1 MSSNSWRKYGGKS
14 IVLNDTINVGTVV
27 ANQFLTRTTSA
38 ITSTFDNVN
47 ILGEAI
53 IHHNAYLDK
62 DVYIS
67 GNEYLSQNLFLKEKL
82 MFGIDFSNNLNPY
95 TYIAGNQNFIGIN
108 TLSPSTILQITGNA
122 SDILTVSS
130 NTPSIRNIIGEN
142 IDKAGIV
149 VYAEDLYSRIEFYN
163 DTTTAAKNYPNAY
176 LQYNQGGILSLSTT
190 AEIDLTAERINV
202 NFGTGLLHLED
213 TNSVMYSPGNLL
225 LNTKN
230 IFMNATNTFLF
241 AYSPNETISSGILLN
256 DFGITFDTT
265 QSISLVTGEKI
276 ILGGS
281 VIDISSTV
289 VMTTLGLYEPLYN
302 ATLTV
307 YDSSNAVFLYNVYQ
321 DASAYSGTSITAA
334 AMDEY
339 STTQIKL
346 VTPGGAG
353 AAFFGGAFPHIN
365 SDGTIVPMASLML
378 VDTCGNEIPGFISIY
393 GKNPLINSTSFG
405 LNTYFPDN
413 NYVLDV
419 NGRAHIGNGQV
430 TVTTAP
436 NFEILFTKFSAINT
450 GSGIAVGTSVPNY
463 ATDPVEYI
471 QTILYTRDGGAT
483 WTPSNIGGE
492 LGLVYDV
499 SNAFTSLYVYDQSLA
514 VVGTTSSY
522 MFYTLDGGVN
532 WNALIYDGANNP
544 IDDRTTESALII
556 PRGPGTY
563 NAQKETYTNVYTFY
577 SVVTYTDPSNVNWN
591 EYNYPYLSSY
601 TFTATYDP
609 NNMMDVI
616 LPSNIGSSLAPY
628 IINNSDTDGSYA
640 VYLVGNGIIQFLI
653 SNNQF
658 SFNSFNTLYYN
669 IYTYDANYSIAVG
682 YNIISWTTNGSSLDG
697 NREIATVWNH
707 SIPKINSNNEIP
719 YNAYDPHGTTV
730 PTYNPTPIKLKSVYI
745 YDLSYAVAVGDGG
758 IFIYSTEWT
767 TGNWAVVPDALLN
780 SSGVANLISSSPL
793 LQDVHMLDINTFVV
807 TVAKP
812 PSGASNSGSSEILY
826 CYFPNLFNRAEN
838 NVLEVSG
845 NMIISGN
852 ISINDAGQINSNN
865 ATFNILTNPE
875 VQQINVGTTGT
886 SVNIAGGAIAA
897 FVPDA
902 CGNITDSTGHSFV
915 GTNGHG
921 IYNKDGLLL
930 DTSGGNLI
938 TIGSSGDTIVISGT
952 NVIIS
957 GNAGIT
963 GNTVIQGNAD
973 LQGKGPTNVF
983 QRDASLSSTTFQQI
997 TTNMGVSGDISLNGR
1012 VYASTSL
1019 YVNTGGIESPY
1030 YALDVSGTTNLE
1042 GTVMPM
1048 TLVDNSV
1055 LLTNT
1060 PAFDFS
1066 NNFCTNWT
1074 LNLTAPETYDWTCIA
1089 MSANGMFQTA
1099 MGNSTGIW
1107 ISSNYG
1113 VNWRAANISSQLS
1126 WTSVAMTAEGNTQV
1140 AATGEYI
1147 YISRDYGNT
1156 WAKLNPVP
1164 FTTNLYSVAIS
1175 SNGQFISAVG
1185 YAVNKANIYYS
1196 TNGGTSFTTN
1206 TLSGNL
1212 SLVTLLQGVNTASI
1226 AMSSTG
1232 EYQVCCLNSNNVNSA
1247 NAATLWTSS
1256 TYGQYWKPV
1265 TLPYKNFNTVCMSS
1279 SGKYIYIGCSIVTGQ
1294 SQSQQQIQP
1303 PNLFVSKNN
1312 GASFSSVG
1320 AAISVGLDIVSVSI
1334 SEDGKYITA
1343 ASGIPQDPEPPQMIT
1358 SVNYGVTWTLASTSP
1373 LVSWQAV
1380 CMSANAQFL
1389 SAVTKQSNDNG
1400 NGSIYTSLTPY
1411 IYMSIA
1417 NTLTVGGP
1425 VFQF

>member
-62 DVYIS
+62 DLYVS
-67 GNEYLSQNLFLKEKL
+67 GNEYLSQNLFVKEKL
-82 MFGIDFSNNLNPY
+82 MFGIDFSNNLSPY

-108 TLSPSTILQITGNA
+108 TLTPSTILQITGNA

-142 IDKAGIV
+142 VDKAGIV
-149 VYAEDLYSRIEFYN
+149 VYAEDIYSRIEFYN
-163 DTTTAAKNYPNAY
+163 DTTTANTNKPNAY
-176 LQYNQGGILSLSTT
+176 IQYSQGGLLSLNTITSMDFT
-190 AEIDLTAERINV
+190 AEYLNT
-202 NFGTGLLHLED
+202 NFGKGLLHLED
-213 TNSVMYSPGNLL
+213 TNSIMYSPGNLL

-230 IFMNATNTFLF
+230 IFMNATDTFLF
-241 AYSPNETISSGILLN
+241 AYSPNDAISSGILLN
-256 DFGITFDTT
+256 EFGITFDTT
-265 QSISLVTGEKI
+265 HSISLVTGEKI

-281 VIDISSTV
+281 VIDMSSTV
-289 VMTTLGLYEPLYN
+289 VMTTLGLYDPLYN

-307 YDSSNAVFLYNVYQ
+307 YDSSNALFLYSIYQ
-321 DASAYSGTSITAA
+321 DASAYSGTAISAA
-334 AMDEY
+334 AMDDY

-378 VDTCGNEIPGFISIY
+378 VDTCGNEVPGFISIY

-413 NYVLDV
+413 NFVLDV

-430 TVTTAP
+430 SVASNP
-436 NFEILFTKFSAINT
+436 NFEILFTKFSAINPW
-450 GSGIAVGTSVPNY
+450 SGIAVGTSVPNY

-499 SNAFTSLYVYDQSLA
+499 SNAFTCLYVYDQSLA

-522 MFYTLDGGVN
+522 MFYTLDGGIN
-532 WNALIYDGANNP
+532 WSALIYSGSNSIIN
-544 IDDRTTESALII
+544 DRTTESALII
-556 PRGPGTY
+556 PRGPGIY
-563 NAQKETYTNVYTFY
+563 NAQKETFTNLYTFY
-577 SVVTYTDPSNVNWN
+577 SIVTYTDPSNIYWN
-591 EYNYPYLSSY
+591 EYGYPYLSSY
-601 TFTATYDP
+601 TFTAVYDP
-609 NNMMDVI
+609 NNMTDI
-616 LPSNIGSSLAPY
+616 PLDDNAGTGLAPY
-628 IINNSDTDGSYA
+628 LINNCDTDGTYA
-640 VYLVGNGIIQFLI
+640 VYLVGNAIIQFLI
-653 SNNQF
+653 GNNQY
-658 SFNSFNTLYYN
+658 SFNPFNTLYYN
-669 IYTYDANYSIAVG
+669 ICTYDTDHSIAVG
-682 YNIISWTTNGSSLDG
+682 YNIISWTTNGTALD
-697 NREIATVWNH
+697 NNHEIATTWNH
-707 SIPKINSNNEIP
+707 TIPIINSDNTIP
-719 YNAYDPHGTTV
+719 YNAYNPHGTTV
-730 PTYNPTPIKLKSVYI
+730 PTYNPTPIILRSVYI
-745 YDLSYAVAVGDGG
+745 YDLSLAVAVGDSGL
-758 IFIYSTEWT
+758 FIYSTDWS

-780 SSGVANLISSSPL
+780 SSGVANLLSKSPRI
-793 LQDVHMLDINTFVV
+793 QDVHMPDINTFVISV
-807 TVAKP
+807 VMTFP
-812 PSGASNSGSSEILY
+812 GNGSTGSSEILY
-826 CYFPNLFNRAEN
+826 CYYPNLFNRAEN

-852 ISINDAGQINSNN
+852 VSINDAGQIKSNN
-865 ATFNILTNPE
+865 PTFDILTNPE
-875 VQQINVGTTGT
+875 VHLINIGATGT
-886 SVNIAGGAIAA
+886 SVNIGGGAIAA

-902 CGNITDSTGHSFV
+902 CGNLTDSNGQSFV

-921 IYNKDGLLL
+921 IYNKNGLII

-963 GNTVIQGNAD
+963 GNTTIQGNAD

-1012 VYASTSL
+1012 VYAANSL
-1019 YVNTGGIESPY
+1019 YVNTGGLEYPY

-1042 GTVMPM
+1042 GTVMPI

-1066 NNFCTNWT
+1066 NNFCTNW
-1074 LNLTAPETYDWTCIA
+1074 LMNLTAPETYDWTCIA
-1089 MSANGMFQTA
+1089 VSANGMFQTA
-1099 MGNSTGIW
+1099 MGNTTGIW

-1113 VNWRAANISSQLS
+1113 VKWRATNISTQLS
-1126 WTSVAMTAEGNTQV
+1126 WTSVAMVAEGNIQV
-1140 AATGEYI
+1140 ATTGEYI

-1156 WAKLNPVP
+1156 WAKLNSVP

-1175 SNGQFISAVG
+1175 SNGQFISAIG
-1185 YAVNKANIYYS
+1185 YSANTTNVYYS
-1196 TNGGTSFTTN
+1196 SNGGSTINNVSGFTTQL
-1206 TLSGNL
+1206 LSGTL
-1212 SLVTLLQGVNTASI
+1212 TLLTLLQGVNTASI

-1232 EYQVCCLNSNNVNSA
+1232 EYQVCCLNTNTTNST
-1247 NAATLWTSS
+1247 NAATLWISS

-1265 TLPYKNFNTVCMSS
+1265 SLPYKNFNTICMSS
-1279 SGKYIYIGCSIVTGQ
+1279 SGKYIYVGCSNTSGQ
-1294 SQSQQQIQP
+1294 VL
-1303 PNLFVSKNN
+1303 NLFLSRNY
-1312 GASFSSVG
+1312 GTSFSSVS
-1320 AAISVGLDIVSVSI
+1320 AAILLGLDIISVST
-1334 SEDGKYITA
+1334 SEDGKYIA
-1343 ASGIPQDPEPPQMIT
+1343 AVSNVNQSPEPPQIVT
-1358 SVNYGVTWTLASTSP
+1358 SVNYGATWSLASTSP
-1373 LVSWQAV
+1373 LVSWQAIS
-1380 CMSANAQFL
+1380 MSANAQYL
-1389 SAVTKQSNDNG
+1389 SAVTKQSNNNG

-1411 IYMSIA
+1411 INLSIA